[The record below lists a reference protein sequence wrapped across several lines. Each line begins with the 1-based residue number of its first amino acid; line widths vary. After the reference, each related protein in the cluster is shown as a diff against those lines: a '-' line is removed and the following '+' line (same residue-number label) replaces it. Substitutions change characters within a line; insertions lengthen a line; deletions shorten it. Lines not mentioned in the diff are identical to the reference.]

1 MNKIL
6 GNKKA
11 ICLFTLP
18 SIILFGALVL
28 LPILWSLTYT
38 FFSGMPGVNFEFSGL
53 ANYIQAFSDQRLWSY
68 VKTNLFYTVIVTVT
82 QLSIG
87 LILALMISTLL
98 KKHQNLMRT
107 IIFVPVVL
115 PSVAVGQLFQ
125 KIYAVTPQ
133 EGLLNAI
140 LRILGLGS
148 LAKDWLGSP
157 SSAFWGLSVM
167 EIWKFIGL
175 YCLLFYSGL
184 IELPDDVME
193 AAKIDGANTL
203 QTIFRVKIPLLKPVF
218 RMSLIFCLTGCFKVY
233 DTIVALTGGGPGTAT
248 TMPSLYMYSTAF
260 QYSKFGYGS
269 VIALI
274 SLIECFIATAI
285 VTKVFSSK
293 EG

>member
-18 SIILFGALVL
+18 SILLFGVLVL
-28 LPILWSLTYT
+28 LPIFWSLTYT

-53 ANYIQAFSDQRLWSY
+53 DNYIAAFSDKNLWSY
-68 VKTNLFYTVIVTVT
+68 VRTNLLYTVIVTVT
-82 QLSIG
+82 QLTIG
-87 LILALMISTLL
+87 LILALLISTIV
-98 KKHQNLMRT
+98 KKHQNMIRT
-107 IIFVPVVL
+107 ILFIPVVL

-140 LRILGLGS
+140 LRIIGLGS
-148 LAKDWLGSP
+148 FASDWLGSP
-157 SSAFWGLSVM
+157 ASAFWGLAVM

-184 IELPDDVME
+184 IELPGDVIE
-193 AAKIDGANTL
+193 AAKIDGANVL
-203 QTIFRVKIPLLKPVF
+203 QTLFRVKIPLLKPVF

-248 TMPSLYMYSTAF
+248 TMPSLYMYSSAF
-260 QYSKFGYGS
+260 QYGKFGYGS

-274 SLIECFIATAI
+274 SLMECFIATAF
-285 VTKVFSSK
+285 VTKLFSSK
-293 EG
+293 KG